1 MLTASEEVYIW
12 EDLLQGVRKL
22 LVKVDSGRTD
32 VKERWDDATPEFN
45 QMEDMLDAVRGMIE
59 CRIRELDPTRND
71 QADRAQVQ
79 WQARKA
85 LSHGVNFKAFSV
97 LPYDETDAALRYL
110 EEHGLVSMDY
120 EMTLGGDSSSSAR
133 AHGRD

>member
-12 EDLLQGVRKL
+12 EDLLQCVRKL
-22 LVKVDSGRTD
+22 LGKVDSGRTD

-45 QMEDMLDAVRGMIE
+45 QMEDMLDDVRAMIE
-59 CRIRELDPTRND
+59 RRIRELDPTRYD

-85 LSHGVNFKAFSV
+85 LSHGVNFKAMRV
-97 LPYDETDAALRYL
+97 VPYDETDAALRYL

-120 EMTLGGDSSSSAR
+120 EMTLVGISEYR
-133 AHGRD
+133 RTN